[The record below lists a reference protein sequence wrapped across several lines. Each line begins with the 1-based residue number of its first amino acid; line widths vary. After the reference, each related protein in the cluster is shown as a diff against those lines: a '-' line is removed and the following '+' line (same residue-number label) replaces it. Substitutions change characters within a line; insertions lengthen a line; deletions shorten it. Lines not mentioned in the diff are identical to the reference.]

1 MTNPDT
7 GPNKTYHVHIGRVP
21 DAPLLAALCR
31 GIDDGGDRIS
41 AVSATLL
48 RTGGKNAWVEIV
60 LDKMIKSDIEPTY
73 SGFRQL
79 VRAAVER

>member
-1 MTNPDT
+1 
-7 GPNKTYHVHIGRVP
+7 
-21 DAPLLAALCR
+21 
-31 GIDDGGDRIS
+31 
-41 AVSATLL
+41 
-48 RTGGKNAWVEIV
+48 VEIV

>member
-1 MTNPDT
+1 MGWGCARAPSLLSSCLARVASPLPDRSQLLT
-7 GPNKTYHVHIGRVP
+7 SLPPSLSLPHVPGWP
-21 DAPLLAALCR
+21 
-31 GIDDGGDRIS
+31 S
-41 AVSATLL
+41 T
-48 RTGGKNAWVEIV
+48 WVEIV

>member
-1 MTNPDT
+1 MGWGCARAPSLLSSRRARVASPLPDRSQLLT
-7 GPNKTYHVHIGRVP
+7 SLTPSLSLPHVPGWP
-21 DAPLLAALCR
+21 
-31 GIDDGGDRIS
+31 S
-41 AVSATLL
+41 T
-48 RTGGKNAWVEIV
+48 WVEIV

>member
-1 MTNPDT
+1 MGWGCARAPSLLSCRRSRVASPLPDRSQLLT
-7 GPNKTYHVHIGRVP
+7 SLPPSLSLPLVP
-21 DAPLLAALCR
+21 GWP
-31 GIDDGGDRIS
+31 S
-41 AVSATLL
+41 T
-48 RTGGKNAWVEIV
+48 WVEIV